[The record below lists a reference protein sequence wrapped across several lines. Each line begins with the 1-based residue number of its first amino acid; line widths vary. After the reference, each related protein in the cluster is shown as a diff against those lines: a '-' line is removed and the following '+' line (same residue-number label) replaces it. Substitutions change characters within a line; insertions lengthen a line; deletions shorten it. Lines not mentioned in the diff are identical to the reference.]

1 MGQKNWIRMMI
12 EVLLPVLVLAS
23 VASSLVR
30 NNQPIR
36 KKLAGSADEF
46 NFFNL
51 PIPTE
56 SAIASD
62 SFLLP
67 IYFTQEK
74 LEWSSTVPIDS
85 NTLVTMTIFSP
96 LEKGLN
102 LKVQKPGSEE
112 SIPIEEALADEN
124 DKIKEY
130 YGIDGVSVPSTTY
143 LFVIPVKGLWKVIV
157 TTNIESYQ
165 SFISSRTT
173 TTTTSSIDPPSNLT
187 PAAYL
192 LIGNDSPIKTH
203 SFLTNYSLLYGKQT
217 GIIARLFNE
226 EMQMTN
232 FSISKGHVPSPLLLA
247 TQMAELDL
255 TAPNGKTTR
264 FSMSDDG
271 FHSDELPLDGVFG
284 VNFTPNQVGYYHA
297 QVTLAGIDAA
307 GDTIYRTGQH
317 LFYVTEDTVA
327 LTGTANGRIVNG
339 VLQIDIDAQ
348 YLKPALSEAD
358 PVPSYKVWGQI
369 WGKGLFTR
377 KEKAVGWVGGIYDLV
392 PANPSQQEFT
402 TSSPGKISVEIN
414 LKWALKEA
422 VTPPYSI
429 RNLRIV
435 DRSYSIPLEIAAK
448 EIPIKLGLQSEQ
460 MIQTIFKEH
469 DHQTPVVV
477 TPEMKYGAIPQ
488 FIANASAP
496 VEGKLV
502 LVHGYCAKSLP
513 WPSADFTNAVQFDTQ
528 LSKNLLH
535 DKFAQEIHNFA
546 QANGITAFSAIGHS
560 QGGPALTHL
569 LSFYNS
575 GLDLAVPLE
584 GRVIQSLGSPY
595 QGTPIAGNA
604 ARLGELFG
612 VGCGPNFDL
621 APDGAKLWLSI
632 VPPDVRQH
640 VSTYITQYNTG
651 SFLNYC
657 NLAVNIA
664 GVRKPNDGCTEVDTA
679 GLEGSN
685 FLGTKKGWCHTTGM
699 NHPAQYTDV
708 ERNRQMDADSVF

>member
-1 MGQKNWIRMMI
+1 MGPKSHMGWFRIVI
-12 EVLLPVLVLAS
+12 LVLVIGS
-23 VASSLVR
+23 VGCSVVPKNEPS
-30 NNQPIR
+30 R
-36 KKLAGSADEF
+36 KKLAGPPEDF

-51 PIPTE
+51 PISTE
-56 SAIASD
+56 SAITSD

-67 IYFTQEK
+67 IYFTEEK

-85 NTLVTMTIFSP
+85 NTLATMTIFSP

-102 LKVQKPGSEE
+102 LKVQKPGSTELIPMEAALTEE
-112 SIPIEEALADEN
+112 DHKVKEN
-124 DKIKEY
+124 
-130 YGIDGVSVPSTTY
+130 YGIDGVTVPSTTY

-157 TTNIESYQ
+157 STDIESYR

-173 TTTTSSIDPPSNLT
+173 TSANPPSNLT

-203 SFLTNYSLLYGKQT
+203 SFLINYSLLYGQET
-217 GIIARLFNE
+217 GIVARLFNE
-226 EMQMTN
+226 EMQMSN
-232 FSISKGHVPSPLLLA
+232 FSIRKGHTPSPLLL
-247 TQMAELDL
+247 TNQMAELDL

-264 FSMSDDG
+264 LSMSDDG
-271 FHSDELPLDGVFG
+271 FHSDELPLDGIFG
-284 VNFTPNQVGYYHA
+284 VNFIPNQVGYYQA
-297 QVTLAGIDAA
+297 QVTLAGIDEV

-317 LFYVTEDTVA
+317 LFYVAEDTVE
-327 LTGTANGRIVNG
+327 LTGTANGRVVGG
-339 VLQIDIDAQ
+339 VLHIDINAQ
-348 YLKPALSEAD
+348 YLKPVKSEAQ

-369 WGKGLFTR
+369 WGKGLLTR
-377 KEKAVGWVGGIYDLV
+377 KDKAIGWVGGIYDLV
-392 PANPSQQEFT
+392 LTNPSQQG
-402 TSSPGKISVEIN
+402 PGKITVEIN
-414 LKWALKEA
+414 LNWALKEA
-422 VTPPYSI
+422 VVPPYNI

-435 DRSYSIPLEIAAK
+435 DRDYSIPLDIADK
-448 EIPIKLGLQSEQ
+448 QIPIDLGLESEQ
-460 MIQTIFKEH
+460 LIQTLFKEH
-469 DHQTPVVV
+469 DHQSPVVV
-477 TPEMKYGAIPQ
+477 TPEMKYGPIPQ
-488 FIANASAP
+488 FLANASAP
-496 VEGKLV
+496 VQGKLL

-513 WPSADFTNAVQFDTQ
+513 WPIADFTNAVQFDTQ

-546 QANGITAFSAIGHS
+546 QSKGITAFSAIGHS

-595 QGTPIAGNA
+595 QGTPVAGNA
-604 ARLGELFG
+604 AKLGELFG
-612 VGCGPNFDL
+612 VGCGTNFDL
-621 APDGAKLWLSI
+621 TPDGAKLWI
-632 VPPDVRQH
+632 AGIPPDVRQH

-651 SFLNYC
+651 SLLNYC

-664 GVRKPNDGCTEVDTA
+664 GVKKPNDGCTEVDYA
-679 GLEGSN
+679 GLDGSN

-708 ERNRQMDADSVF
+708 ERNKRMDADSVF